1 MRAAPYK
8 GIPCAAYAANPIS
21 ERSENLS
28 KTPAQL
34 QQKHD
39 ELTAQLEQE
48 KRKLRLLE
56 NRKSYLE
63 SVSRRQRA
71 HRLITRGAAIESVL
85 PELKVLTEQE
95 FFALAE
101 QTSLLP
107 SVQEAVNIAVDKHN
121 GGKDGG

>member
-1 MRAAPYK
+1 M
-8 GIPCAAYAANPIS
+8 
-21 ERSENLS
+21 
-28 KTPAQL
+28 
-34 QQKHD
+34 
-39 ELTAQLEQE
+39 
-48 KRKLRLLE
+48 LE

-85 PELKVLTEQE
+85 PELIVLTEQE

-101 QTSLLP
+101 QISLLP

>member
-1 MRAAPYK
+1 M
-8 GIPCAAYAANPIS
+8 
-21 ERSENLS
+21 
-28 KTPAQL
+28 
-34 QQKHD
+34 
-39 ELTAQLEQE
+39 
-48 KRKLRLLE
+48 LE

-101 QTSLLP
+101 QISLLP
-107 SVQEAVNIAVDKHN
+107 SVREVVNLSVENHN
-121 GGKDGG
+121 GRKEGG

>member
-1 MRAAPYK
+1 M
-8 GIPCAAYAANPIS
+8 
-21 ERSENLS
+21 E
-28 KTPAQL
+28 QL
-34 QQKHD
+34 QHKQD

-101 QTSLLP
+101 QISLLP

>member
-1 MRAAPYK
+1 M
-8 GIPCAAYAANPIS
+8 
-21 ERSENLS
+21 E
-28 KTPAQL
+28 QL
-34 QQKHD
+34 QHKQD

-85 PELKVLTEQE
+85 PEVKNLTEHD
-95 FFALAE
+95 FYALAE
-101 QTSLLP
+101 QISLLP
-107 SVQEAVNIAVDKHN
+107 SVQETVGLAVDKHN
-121 GGKDGG
+121 AGKDGG

>member
-1 MRAAPYK
+1 M
-8 GIPCAAYAANPIS
+8 
-21 ERSENLS
+21 
-28 KTPAQL
+28 
-34 QQKHD
+34 
-39 ELTAQLEQE
+39 
-48 KRKLRLLE
+48 LE
-56 NRKSYLE
+56 NRKSYLK

-101 QTSLLP
+101 QISLLP

>member
-1 MRAAPYK
+1 M
-8 GIPCAAYAANPIS
+8 
-21 ERSENLS
+21 
-28 KTPAQL
+28 
-34 QQKHD
+34 
-39 ELTAQLEQE
+39 
-48 KRKLRLLE
+48 LE

-85 PELKVLTEQE
+85 PKLIVLTEQE

-101 QTSLLP
+101 QISLLP